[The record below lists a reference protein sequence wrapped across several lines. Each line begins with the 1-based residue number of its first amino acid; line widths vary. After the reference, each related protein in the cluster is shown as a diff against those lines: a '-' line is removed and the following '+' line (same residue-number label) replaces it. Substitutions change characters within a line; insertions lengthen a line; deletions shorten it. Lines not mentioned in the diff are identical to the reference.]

1 MNGGGDVFGMD
12 VVGGQHWFT
21 CVFSGV
27 SGAGLQAEGLLQVDD
42 VGPGHSLFNHLTF
55 GFSEGVTLG

>member
-1 MNGGGDVFGMD
+1 MNGGGDVFRVDM
-12 VVGGQHWFT
+12 VGGQHWRAYA
-21 CVFSGV
+21 FSDVG
-27 SGAGLQAEGLLQVDD
+27 GAGLQAEGLLQVDD

>member
-1 MNGGGDVFGMD
+1 M
-12 VVGGQHWFT
+12 VGGQHWRAYA
-21 CVFSGV
+21 FSDVG
-27 SGAGLQAEGLLQVDD
+27 GAGLQAEGLLQVDD